1 MCVMDSYPWANPR
14 HFKDED
20 EDDNNNDD
28 DYNDQE
34 INSVLVVL
42 SAQLERLSGL
52 LYAGFLASEYRAVI
66 WSPFCDYPTH

>member
-52 LYAGFLASEYRAVI
+52 
-66 WSPFCDYPTH
+66 PFTRF